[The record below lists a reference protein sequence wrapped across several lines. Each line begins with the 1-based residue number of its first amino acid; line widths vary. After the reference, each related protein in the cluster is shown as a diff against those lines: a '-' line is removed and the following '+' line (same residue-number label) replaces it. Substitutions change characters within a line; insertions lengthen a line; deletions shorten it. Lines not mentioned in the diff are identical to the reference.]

1 MDRRRE
7 SLPTRV
13 DDLPPLP
20 AEYDVALDAGL
31 ASLPLSLTAAA
42 RAAIDDHVRL
52 LLAWNRAINLTAI
65 TEPAKVALLHVVDSL
80 TALPIVGV
88 RRGSARLLDLGSG
101 GGYPGIPIAVAAPDA
116 EVTLVE
122 SIGKKA
128 RFLEAAIEV
137 ARLGARVSVVGA
149 RAETLATPIRRGELE
164 PFDAVTARAVG
175 SLTALV
181 ALAFPLLVD
190 GGRLVAWKR
199 GDMTAEIK
207 AATLAALP
215 LGGARI
221 TIRSTAVPGLE
232 GHVLVVIEKPSSRG
246 PRASPRR
253 PAPRGQRTRW

>member
-13 DDLPPLP
+13 DELPPLSP
-20 AEYDVALDAGL
+20 EYDAALDAGL
-31 ASLPLSLTAAA
+31 AALPATLSAAA

-65 TEPAKVALLHVVDSL
+65 TDPARVALLHVVDSL
-80 TALPIVGV
+80 TALPVVGV

-101 GGYPGIPIAVAAPDA
+101 GGYPGIPLAAVAMDA

-128 RFLEAAIEV
+128 RFLEAAVEV
-137 ARLGARVSVVGA
+137 AGLGARVSVVGA
-149 RAETLATPIRRGELE
+149 RAETLAGPIRRGELE
-164 PFDAVTARAVG
+164 AFDAVTARAVG
-175 SLTALV
+175 SLSDLV

-207 AATLAALP
+207 AATLAARP

-232 GHVLVVIEKPSSRG
+232 GHVLVVIEKPVLRE
-246 PRASPRR
+246 RR
-253 PAPRGQRTRW
+253 PKPRGARTRC